1 MFVFLQFLL
10 HFTNCFPVLL
20 FGIVAVVV
28 VDVLMCW
35 RWSWWENLEKSIVL
49 IHDDDDDDERN
60 QKRVKS
66 GDFENI
72 RFRFLIFDFW
82 FCDCSFDMVRLGS
95 DEVCEKIKTLVKIY
109 ETWIWRRVTQKLN
122 WWKNWNFV
130 VLMSGN
136 LWVCFRLKH
145 ERKMNSG
152 RKWKDVER
160 VFTVTHTHVGVWF
173 EKKEIEIK
181 CLLMKGERRRTME
194 WHFLV

>member
-1 MFVFLQFLL
+1 M
-10 HFTNCFPVLL
+10 
-20 FGIVAVVV
+20 
-28 VDVLMCW
+28 
-35 RWSWWENLEKSIVL
+35 EKSIVL

-122 WWKNWNFV
+122 
-130 VLMSGN
+130 
-136 LWVCFRLKH
+136 
-145 ERKMNSG
+145 
-152 RKWKDVER
+152 
-160 VFTVTHTHVGVWF
+160 
-173 EKKEIEIK
+173 
-181 CLLMKGERRRTME
+181 
-194 WHFLV
+194 